1 MEIFPNYVRY
11 VSVIINC
18 QALKLYHI
26 QIHQCFCFLEK
37 VKERTNEV
45 KRTKNTILHIHS
57 TFTNIGGFFQTFQ
70 NIVISF

>member
-1 MEIFPNYVRY
+1 MEIFPNNIRY

-26 QIHQCFCFLEK
+26 QIHKYICFLEK

-45 KRTKNTILHIHS
+45 KRTKNTILHIRS